1 MTDYAARRETMVDTQ
16 VRPSDVTKFPIIE
29 ALLHVPREDFVP
41 AALREA
47 AYLGENLPLGA
58 GRALL
63 EPRTLAKMLDAI
75 DLQPGD
81 LVLDVGCLTGYSSAV
96 VARIAEA
103 VIGLEQDPGLA
114 QEAEQVLAAQSR
126 DNIAI
131 VTGNLV
137 AGAPRHGPY
146 DAIIIQGGIEEF
158 PEALTAQLREGGRV
172 AGVFMDGPLGVCR
185 IGRRQG
191 DRIAWRDSF
200 NAAAPVLPG
209 FEKQRVFAL

>member
-1 MTDYAARRETMVDTQ
+1 MVDA
-16 VRPSDVTKFPIIE
+16 V
-29 ALLHVPREDFVP
+29 
-41 AALREA
+41 
-47 AYLGENLPLGA
+47 
-58 GRALL
+58 
-63 EPRTLAKMLDAI
+63 

-96 VARIAEA
+96 AARIAEA
-103 VIGLEQDPGLA
+103 VVGLEQDPGLA

-131 VTGNLV
+131 VTGDLV
-137 AGAPRHGPY
+137 DGAPRHGPY
-146 DAIIIQGGIEEF
+146 DAIVIQGGIEEF
-158 PEALTAQLREGGRV
+158 PDTLVAQLREGGRV
-172 AGVFMDGPLGVCR
+172 ACVFMDGPLGVCR

-209 FEKQRVFAL
+209 FEKKHVFAL